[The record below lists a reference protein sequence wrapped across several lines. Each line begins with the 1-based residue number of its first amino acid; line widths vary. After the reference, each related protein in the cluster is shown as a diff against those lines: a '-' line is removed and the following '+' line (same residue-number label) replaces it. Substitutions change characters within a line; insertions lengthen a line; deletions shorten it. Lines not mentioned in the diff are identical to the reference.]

1 MANPNIT
8 DSIEKAKAWIEQLDK
23 EGVNALNMA
32 DGILHNAKAFV
43 HDPKIKEQIMT
54 HESKIFTDFS
64 KKMLEARKELDKS
77 DLIFRTND
85 EANYEL
91 TLKLWK
97 TQEMLAFWDSI
108 NKKIET

>member
-8 DSIEKAKAWIEQLDK
+8 DGIEKAKAWVEQLDR

-32 DGILHNAKAFV
+32 DGILHNCKAFV
-43 HDPKIKEQIMT
+43 HDVKIKEQIT
-54 HESKIFTDFS
+54 NHETKIFTDFS
-64 KKMLEARKELDKS
+64 KKMFEARKELDKS
-77 DLIFRTND
+77 ELIFRTND

-91 TLKLWK
+91 TLRLWK
-97 TQEMLAFWDSI
+97 TQEMLAFWDAI